1 MSGDPLVE
9 AVHHGDVFAIAT
21 QRAEAGDGPDELP
34 SRILACG
41 ARIAADL
48 AAACDEI
55 GATLDAAGVGYQAP
69 TLPHRAQRHAL
80 TVRVGDVATAHRAAA
95 ALEAEGFE
103 RWDRWQA
110 GAAVSFDRTAD
121 HLRLGRTRD
130 QTLVV
135 RVEWDAPRTR
145 CGAIDRLLRPS
156 HGDWAMVTL
165 PRALWWAYPGVRV
178 VRLAA
183 ERLGLRARHRES
195 IGPFLA
201 TPDQLLEPLLDVAG
215 ATATDVVVD
224 LGCGDG
230 RLVVAAATRGGRSVG
245 VELDPDLADRARS
258 RASEAGLADRVTI
271 VTGDARTIDLDDA
284 DIVFA
289 FLPTD
294 VLADLLPSV
303 LAALRPGARV
313 VAHEQNRLAP
323 STPRP
328 TVSQVVVADAA
339 LTVAHRWDA

>member
-1 MSGDPLVE
+1 MSGDRLVE
-9 AVHHGDVFAIAT
+9 AVHHGDVFAVAT
-21 QRAEAGDGPDELP
+21 QLAEAVDGPDELP
-34 SRILACG
+34 TRILACG

-48 AAACDEI
+48 AAALEEI
-55 GATLDAAGVGYQAP
+55 GAVLDAAGVVYHAP
-69 TLPHRAQRHAL
+69 PLPHRARHHAL
-80 TVRVGDVATAHRAAA
+80 TVQVGDVATAHRAAA

-130 QTLVV
+130 QTIVV

-145 CGAIDRLLRPS
+145 RALDRLVRPS

-165 PRALWWAYPGVRV
+165 PRALWWAYPGVRAA
-178 VRLAA
+178 RLAA

-215 ATATDVVVD
+215 ATATDLVVD

-230 RLVVAAATRGGRSVG
+230 RLVVASAARGGRSVG
-245 VELDPDLADRARS
+245 VEMDPDLADRARS
-258 RASEAGLADRVTI
+258 RAADAGLADRVTI
-271 VTGDARTIDLDDA
+271 VTGDARTVDLDDA
-284 DIVFA
+284 DVVFA

-294 VLADLLPSV
+294 VLADLLPAV

-323 STPRP
+323 GTPTP
-328 TVSQVVVADAA
+328 TASRVVVADAA